1 MRLASHGEI
10 RPLDVVRTLRDEKL
24 VAAWSARTVEIALDV
39 RHLVDRER
47 IVDAALTVSVKEHD
61 DGNLAAVRIGLRRD
75 TVGEVK
81 LVGRDECLLDEFARQ
96 LFAAAGLTA
105 ATFSATGLAT
115 TTFAAATFTAA
126 SLSATAFSSA
136 LSEFA

>member
-1 MRLASHGEI
+1 M
-10 RPLDVVRTLRDEKL
+10 
-24 VAAWSARTVEIALDV
+24 
-39 RHLVDRER
+39 
-47 IVDAALTVSVKEHD
+47 KEHD

-75 TVGEVK
+75 AVGEVK

-96 LFAAAGLTA
+96 FFAA